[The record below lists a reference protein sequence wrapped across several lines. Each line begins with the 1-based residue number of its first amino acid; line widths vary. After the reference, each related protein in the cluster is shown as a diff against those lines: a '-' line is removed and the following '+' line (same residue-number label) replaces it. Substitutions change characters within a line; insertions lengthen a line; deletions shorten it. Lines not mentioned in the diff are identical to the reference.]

1 MPYFSQDT
9 IFNAIN
15 QLSNIKYIGGKQG
28 NIDTLPIYL
37 FLSKLGINDD
47 TWIDST
53 KLYSNKD
60 LGQKIIYELGGC
72 FDLETEEVETQW
84 CFFFTRFSEA
94 NKQFYNPKSNFNQ
107 MFSRVKD
114 TIDNSISDHLLDK
127 GKEKNYRLKNVFV
140 KNILNMYEQKYPL
153 DALIIWL
160 YRSYEF
166 AEENVNI
173 KQIREYFY
181 QDYKIN
187 YDLAKTLF
195 NLQES
200 IILKFNQEKTKAEV
214 YRQYL
219 NIDKLVKFTKKQD
232 KSSNINQAYKI
243 QLASDSTYLNNYM
256 KFDQNKLYNLLE
268 KHKQLI
274 LTGVPG
280 TGKSFVIDQL
290 STKYQETV
298 KIQFHQNYSYQDFV
312 IGKTIKNN
320 SVEYVEGILI
330 QLLRKIQQNKK
341 NKDKHKYL
349 LVIDEINRGNISAIF
364 GELLYALDRD
374 KTINIRL
381 GDSGDTY
388 PIFIPENLHI
398 VGTMNTADR
407 SIALVDFAIR
417 RRFLFVEMQ
426 PDYELI
432 DQLYTFNNQHL
443 LGDFLQK
450 INNNIKNYFNTEDYQ
465 IGHSY
470 FIKSL
475 DTKDKIYNWTSEDL
489 YEIIQYKII
498 PMLVEYAH
506 GDKSVIPN
514 ILGKKI
520 YLTSPSELEESIKEF
535 LNEDTKD

>member
-1 MPYFSQDT
+1 MPYFSKDT
-9 IFNAIN
+9 IFKAIDE
-15 QLSNIKYIGGKQG
+15 LSNTQYIGGRQNG
-28 NIDTLPIYL
+28 SPNTIPIYL
-37 FLSKLGINDD
+37 FLSRFGGKLND
-47 TWIDST
+47 WIEYS
-53 KLYSNKD
+53 KLFENEELVS
-60 LGQKIIYELGGC
+60 LTIYQLGGM
-72 FDLETEEVETQW
+72 FDFYHEVGEST
-84 CFFFTRFSEA
+84 CCLFFSHFFKRPQIRENDFF
-94 NKQFYNPKSNFNQ
+94 NKATHSRRL
-107 MFSRVKD
+107 FSRMPD
-114 TIDNSISDHLLDK
+114 TLDNSIIDYIADVVSSSE
-127 GKEKNYRLKNVFV
+127 KEKKKYRLK
-140 KNILNMYEQKYPL
+140 KGYINIIKRMYSQPFSL

-160 YRSYEF
+160 YRTHEF
-166 AEENVNI
+166 TEQCSNI

-181 QDYKIN
+181 QDYHI
-187 YDLAKTLF
+187 DCDDAQQLF
-195 NLQES
+195 NLQQLITIEWDEN
-200 IILKFNQEKTKAEV
+200 ITHAQE
-214 YRQYL
+214 YRKYL
-219 NIDKLVKFTKKQD
+219 NIENLVKV
-232 KSSNINQAYKI
+232 SNIESSESNISEKPKLSIYFEQ
-243 QLASDSTYLNNYM
+243 SYLNKYM
-256 KFDQNKLYNLLE
+256 KLDENKLYTLLE

-280 TGKSFVIDQL
+280 TGKSFLIDQL
-290 STKYQETV
+290 SAKYKETV

-330 QLLRKIQQNKK
+330 QLLRKIEQDKK
-341 NKDKHKYL
+341 NKEKHKYL

-374 KTINIRL
+374 KTINIIL

-417 RRFLFVEMQ
+417 RRFLFIEMQ

-432 DQLYTFNNQHL
+432 DQLSIFNNQHL

-470 FIKSL
+470 FIQTL

-520 YLTSPSELEESIKEF
+520 YLTSPSELEESI
-535 LNEDTKD
+535 